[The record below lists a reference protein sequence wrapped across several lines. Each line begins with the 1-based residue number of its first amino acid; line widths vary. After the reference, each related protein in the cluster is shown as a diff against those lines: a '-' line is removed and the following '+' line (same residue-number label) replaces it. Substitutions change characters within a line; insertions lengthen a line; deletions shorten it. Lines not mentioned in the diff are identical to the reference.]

1 MSAFDEKTEEA
12 IKRAMERP
20 EIKSALSDKIVD
32 LIPVI
37 SVIISAALE
46 ELKNDEPNKGTDLTV
61 ERSEMN
67 GE

>member
-37 SVIISAALE
+37 SIIISAALE
-46 ELKNDEPNKGTDLTV
+46 ELKNSEPNECTDLKA

>member
-1 MSAFDEKTEEA
+1 MPAFDEKTEEA

-20 EIKSALSDKIVD
+20 KIKSALSDMIVD

-46 ELKNDEPNKGTDLTV
+46 ELKSDEPNKGTDLTV
-61 ERSEMN
+61 ERSEMK